1 MRKAGARLRITG
13 QLIDTLTGAHLWA
26 DRFDRSMED
35 VFELQDKIALSV
47 AGVIEPALQE
57 AEIRRSA
64 ARPTSDLTA
73 FDLYL
78 RARPLMRGW
87 GKEPALQGLDLLR
100 EAIARD
106 PNCGPALVGAAW
118 CTSQLITGGWADDPE
133 TDRREALDLVRQAV
147 KAAPDD
153 PEVLVWAAGTL
164 DLVGED
170 IGRSLAML
178 DHALTLNPSNAFG
191 WFWSGFLRLFAGSTE
206 TAIEHF
212 EKSLRLDPRTPLR
225 HFYDTGLGACY
236 FLQRRFT
243 EAAPLLAGS
252 LRQAPT
258 CVTTAYFLASC
269 YAHME
274 RLDDAG
280 RILDHLRSIG
290 SPPMPPPG
298 LGLRDPTQREFWIS
312 GLRRAAG
319 AAG

>member
-1 MRKAGARLRITG
+1 MATPTRISISFG
-13 QLIDTLTGAHLWA
+13 
-26 DRFDRSMED
+26 
-35 VFELQDKIALSV
+35 
-47 AGVIEPALQE
+47 
-57 AEIRRSA
+57 RRSR
-64 ARPTSDLTA
+64 RP
-73 FDLYL
+73 
-78 RARPLMRGW
+78 
-87 GKEPALQGLDLLR
+87 
-100 EAIARD
+100 
-106 PNCGPALVGAAW
+106 
-118 CTSQLITGGWADDPE
+118 
-133 TDRREALDLVRQAV
+133 
-147 KAAPDD
+147 PDD

-236 FLQRRFT
+236 FVQRRFT

-252 LRQAPT
+252 LRQVPT
-258 CVTTAYFLASC
+258 YVTTSYFLASC

-274 RLDDAG
+274 RLDDAR

-290 SPPMPPPG
+290 SPLMPPPA
-298 LGLRDPTQREFWIS
+298 LGLRDPTQREFWVS

-319 AAG
+319 EAG

>member
-1 MRKAGARLRITG
+1 VRKAGARLRITG

-225 HFYDTGLGACY
+225 HFYDTGLGACCPDLY
-236 FLQRRFT
+236 
-243 EAAPLLAGS
+243 AAAKEGQITQVSYMFPKPGTDTTPVAKIS
-252 LRQAPT
+252 L
-258 CVTTAYFLASC
+258 VTKVG
-269 YAHME
+269 
-274 RLDDAG
+274 D
-280 RILDHLRSIG
+280 
-290 SPPMPPPG
+290 
-298 LGLRDPTQREFWIS
+298 LGC
-312 GLRRAAG
+312 GVG
-319 AAG
+319 YYK

>member
-1 MRKAGARLRITG
+1 
-13 QLIDTLTGAHLWA
+13 
-26 DRFDRSMED
+26 MED
-35 VFELQDKIALSV
+35 VFELQDKVALSV

-118 CTSQLITGGWADDPE
+118 CTSQLITGGWVEDPE
-133 TDRREALDLVRQAV
+133 TDRREALDLVRRAV
-147 KAAPDD
+147 KAAADD

-206 TAIEHF
+206 TAIEPT
-212 EKSLRLDPRTPLR
+212 SR
-225 HFYDTGLGACY
+225 
-236 FLQRRFT
+236 
-243 EAAPLLAGS
+243 PLLAVGASTSPTRATQPRPGS
-252 LRQAPT
+252 
-258 CVTTAYFLASC
+258 
-269 YAHME
+269 
-274 RLDDAG
+274 
-280 RILDHLRSIG
+280 
-290 SPPMPPPG
+290 
-298 LGLRDPTQREFWIS
+298 
-312 GLRRAAG
+312 AAG
-319 AAG
+319 SSAAPADSARCCRRTGGRLSPKVRLEEGTLDGDQGNRRSLPGKGRWSAARSTREPKWLTFWLKARSKNCRVHRVLETVANVGGALIFDIHVELADV